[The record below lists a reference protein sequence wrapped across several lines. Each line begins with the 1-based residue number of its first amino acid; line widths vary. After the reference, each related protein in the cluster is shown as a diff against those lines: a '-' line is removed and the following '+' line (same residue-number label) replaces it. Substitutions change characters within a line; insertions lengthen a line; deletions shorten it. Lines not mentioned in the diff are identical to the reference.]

1 MAAAYMLLRRACSS
15 SGFRLISPLYAAQAS
30 AKASSLAPSFTV
42 LSSLTRAIAIRGSV
56 AGPQL
61 NIQRNLAS
69 NKEEYDKLWAAATGG
84 RGTGRGRKKKVKKGV
99 DPEKLK
105 FARGGTQWEGFNA
118 PVILEGDV
126 VEKGR
131 LPGKED
137 DQEFRRPGQWFERGW
152 SGTTWPGRKAGN
164 PQRSDREVLKNF
176 DSVVVELRRVSNV
189 TSGGKKRSLRALVV
203 VGNRNGAAG
212 FGVGK
217 GRTPISAIRKA
228 RNKAVNYLYFVERCD
243 NRTIFHDFETQFKK
257 TKIIFQRFGLSCH
270 RAIKEIAELLGIDDM
285 RCKVLGPTTPLSLVQ
300 AVFQGLTSQ
309 ETHQELADRTGLH
322 VVELREEY
330 GRRPIVVASPSD
342 KASREALR
350 KRIHLD
356 DYDLDKIFD
365 PHKGL
370 HRPKKRSELF

>member
-42 LSSLTRAIAIRGSV
+42 LSSLTR
-56 AGPQL
+56 
-61 NIQRNLAS
+61 
-69 NKEEYDKLWAAATGG
+69 EEYDKLWAAATGG

-243 NRTIFHDFETQFKK
+243 NRTS
-257 TKIIFQRFGLSCH
+257 FGLSCH

-309 ETHQELADRTGLH
+309 VL
-322 VVELREEY
+322 
-330 GRRPIVVASPSD
+330 
-342 KASREALR
+342 
-350 KRIHLD
+350 
-356 DYDLDKIFD
+356 
-365 PHKGL
+365 
-370 HRPKKRSELF
+370 